1 MLYCIQMEYKHSRNQ
16 VYLINYHLIWC
27 PKRRKPV
34 LVGKVKSRLEQIIK
48 EVAKEKDVEILKLS
62 IQPDHI
68 HNFISAYPTIAVHK
82 LVKVFKG
89 RSSHYLRREFP
100 ELLKLPT
107 LWTHSYFVSTAGNV
121 SSQTIQ
127 KYIEAQSKS

>member
-1 MLYCIQMEYKHSRNQ
+1 MEYKHSRNQ

-34 LVGKVKSRLEQIIK
+34 LVGKVKQRLEQIIK
-48 EVAKEKDVEILKLS
+48 EIAKEKGVEILKLS
-62 IQPDHI
+62 IQPNHV
-68 HNFISAYPTIAVHK
+68 HNFISVYPTIAVHK
-82 LVKVFKG
+82 LVKAFKG
-89 RSSHYLRREFP
+89 RSSHYLCREFP

>member
-1 MLYCIQMEYKHSRNQ
+1 MEYKHSHNQ

-34 LVGKVKSRLEQIIK
+34 LVGRVKKRLEQIIK
-48 EVAKEKDVEILKLS
+48 EVAKEKGVEILNLS
-62 IQPDHI
+62 IQPDHV
-68 HNFISAYPTIAVHK
+68 HNFVSAYPTIAVHK
-82 LVKVFKG
+82 LVKAFKG

>member
-1 MLYCIQMEYKHSRNQ
+1 MEYKHSRNQ

-34 LVGKVKSRLEQIIK
+34 LVGKVKQRLEQIIK
-48 EVAKEKDVEILKLS
+48 EIAKEKGVEILNLS
-62 IQPDHI
+62 IQPNHSI
-68 HNFISAYPTIAVHK
+68 TSFPPILQLLSINWLK
-82 LVKVFKG
+82 LLRVEVLTTYVEN
-89 RSSHYLRREFP
+89 YLK
-100 ELLKLPT
+100 LLKLPT

-127 KYIEAQSKS
+127 KYIEEQSKS

>member
-1 MLYCIQMEYKHSRNQ
+1 MEYKHSRNQ

-34 LVGKVKSRLEQIIK
+34 LVGRVKKRLEQIIK
-48 EVAKEKDVEILKLS
+48 EVAKEKDVEILNLS
-62 IQPDHI
+62 IQPDHV
-68 HNFISAYPTIAVHK
+68 HNLVSAYPTIAVHK
-82 LVKVFKG
+82 LVKAFKG